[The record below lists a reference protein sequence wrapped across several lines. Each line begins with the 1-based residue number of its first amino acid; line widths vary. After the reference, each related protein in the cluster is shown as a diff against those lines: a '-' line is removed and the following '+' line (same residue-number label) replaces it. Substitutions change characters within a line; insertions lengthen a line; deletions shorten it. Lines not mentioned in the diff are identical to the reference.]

1 MKVSKNATFETINN
15 EYTEKLEK
23 VIYNNQL
30 PIPDMLSHPLNA
42 AYLLAAQ
49 LYCRLTTQYPDYGQ
63 SLMNALIHSAL
74 TDTLIDLYSEQDGPD
89 IYPSQ
94 NILIYNTDD
103 QQICYDIDAVLN
115 QNDLANTEHAKVTFL
130 GSTYYLFID

>member
-1 MKVSKNATFETINN
+1 MKVSKNATFETVNN
-15 EYTEKLEK
+15 GYTEKLER

-30 PIPDMLSHPLNA
+30 PNPDILCHPLNA

-49 LYCRLTTQYPDYGQ
+49 LYFKLDAQYPDYGKA
-63 SLMNALIHSAL
+63 LMDALIHSEL
-74 TDTLIDLYSEQDGPD
+74 TDILIDLYSEQDGPD

-103 QQICYDIDAVLN
+103 QQICYDTEAILTED
-115 QNDLANTEHAKVTFL
+115 DLSNNEYSKVTFL